1 MIYLRID
8 VIKKMK
14 ENGFTTT
21 RLHKDKILSSDTV
34 RALRRCYE
42 EHLPLSISTDSLNRI
57 CLVCGMQPGEII
69 EVFPSDEEK
78 LKYFHVISP
87 SEKKKR
93 ERK

>member
-34 RALRRCYE
+34 RALKRCYE

-57 CLVCGMQPGEII
+57 CLVCGMQPGEVI
-69 EVFPSDEEK
+69 EVRPTDEEK
-78 LKYFHVISP
+78 IKFFHITPPS
-87 SEKKKR
+87 SEKKR
-93 ERK
+93 GTR